1 MDAQSKQEKQA
12 QLAAIAREIAACKK
26 CALCHSRSK
35 TVPGVGP
42 ADARIMFIG
51 EAPGYHEDQ
60 QGLPFVG
67 RSGQYLTHLLGTVG
81 LRREDVFIANVV
93 KCRPPENRDP
103 LPDELAACQDYL
115 DRQIAVINPAVIITL
130 GRFSMARYFP
140 GARITQIHGQGRRK
154 DGRLY
159 YPMYH
164 PAAALRNPAM
174 QPEME
179 ADFKRVM
186 ALLNTAQ
193 ASDDEEPDDQPPV
206 QLRLF

>member
-1 MDAQSKQEKQA
+1 
-12 QLAAIAREIAACKK
+12 
-26 CALCHSRSK
+26 
-35 TVPGVGP
+35 
-42 ADARIMFIG
+42 
-51 EAPGYHEDQ
+51 
-60 QGLPFVG
+60 
-67 RSGQYLTHLLGTVG
+67 
-81 LRREDVFIANVV
+81 
-93 KCRPPENRDP
+93 
-103 LPDELAACQDYL
+103 
-115 DRQIAVINPAVIITL
+115 VINPAAIITL

-179 ADFKRVM
+179 ADFKRMM